1 VLEKGQ
7 LGLEFLNSLGGI
19 KYMSNGFELSTCE
32 LNFAIIDSTQH
43 HCSKSIL
50 IRLSIFFANLVLKN
64 PLLLK

>member
-1 VLEKGQ
+1 VLEKGE

-43 HCSKSIL
+43 HHCSNNHSD
-50 IRLSIFFANLVLKN
+50 
-64 PLLLK
+64 